1 MLCVVSDLSGQACVR
16 VCGRAAREGGRT
28 VGGRMLR
35 RTDDDLFVGIV
46 RAIARERVCLGR
58 EGLEGSLLLILFKE
72 YKGNTR

>member
-1 MLCVVSDLSGQACVR
+1 MCVR

>member
-1 MLCVVSDLSGQACVR
+1 MCVR
-16 VCGRAAREGGRT
+16 VWPCGARGWT
-28 VGGRMLR
+28 DCVGGRLR

-72 YKGNTR
+72 YKGSNKGNTR